1 MSDKKKGFKVGL
13 QDVRVFRCPSCG
25 SDIFW
30 LILKYYFHMWKIT
43 EENNEK
49 LEKPEI
55 RITPRFNTEL
65 LEDDSILYRKRLN
78 EKQTENAFDTT
89 EKQYKY
95 VVENI
100 RMATKKALGGKEA
113 EAKGNYYW
121 NKEIK
126 EDVDDKRVKYLKWL
140 SKKRFTD
147 KISYKKAQPK
157 VIKKVTEEKNKYWEQ
172 TRQRI
177 QSYIWGRLCLK
188 VWRTLK
194 IY

>member
-1 MSDKKKGFKVGL
+1 
-13 QDVRVFRCPSCG
+13 
-25 SDIFW
+25 
-30 LILKYYFHMWKIT
+30 
-43 EENNEK
+43 
-49 LEKPEI
+49 
-55 RITPRFNTEL
+55 
-65 LEDDSILYRKRLN
+65 
-78 EKQTENAFDTT
+78 
-89 EKQYKY
+89 
-95 VVENI
+95 
-100 RMATKKALGGKEA
+100 MATKKALGGKEA

-177 QSYIWGRLCLK
+177 QSYI
-188 VWRTLK
+188 
-194 IY
+194 